1 MEEMDKCF
9 KIAKN
14 LDNHSDM
21 TREELQDIMD
31 IAATMADR
39 MEEPVKEKPK
49 PEKRFIQ
56 KILRKIFKK

>member
-9 KIAKN
+9 KIAKK

-21 TREELQDIMD
+21 TRQELQDIMD

-49 PEKRFIQ
+49 PKDRFIQ
-56 KILRKIFKK
+56 KILRQIFKK